1 MMRAQFGDFASVRV
15 GPKRILFLADPD
27 AIGDVLQDKEE
38 RFAKNEVSRA
48 MSEFLGQGLLT
59 SDGELWKRQR
69 RLMSPSLSRKH
80 LETYAASMTRRASE
94 YADSLAPGEV
104 RDVHADMT
112 RVTLQVVLDTLFGE
126 ELGVSVEHVGRVMN
140 DLMHGFEELANT
152 WRRFFP
158 SWTPFPARRKL
169 AQATRD
175 LEAIVM
181 DVLARKRARGEGA
194 LGDDLM
200 ARLMAARDD
209 DGQGMSDAQVR
220 DEALTVFLAG
230 HETTANALAFALHL
244 LAENPKVAERVR
256 AEAIAAAREGQPL
269 GLADVPRLRVTEAA
283 FKESLRLFPPAYY
296 LGREAL
302 RDLELRGHP
311 VAKGT
316 EIVIAPWAMQRDA
329 RFWDEPAKF
338 DPDRWLDGRADRAPK
353 NAYIPFGAGPRT
365 CLGNHFAMLEGTLVL
380 GTIVPRWGFEPV
392 PGERIDLQAAVTL
405 RPRGG
410 LRLRTVPR

>member
-15 GPKRILFLADPD
+15 GPKKILFLADPD
-27 AIGDVLQDKEE
+27 AIGDVLLDKEE

-94 YADSLAPGEV
+94 YAASLSPGQV

-112 RVTLQVVLDTLFGE
+112 RVTLEVVLDTLFGE
-126 ELGVSVEHVGRVMN
+126 ELGVSVARVGRVMN

-169 AQATRD
+169 ARATRE

-200 ARLMAARDD
+200 ARLMAARDE
-209 DGQGMSDAQVR
+209 DGQGMNDAQVR

-230 HETTANALAFALHL
+230 HETTANALAFALYL
-244 LAENPKVAERVR
+244 LAENP
-256 AEAIAAAREGQPL
+256 AIAARVREGA
-269 GLADVPRLRVTEAA
+269 ADGPR
-283 FKESLRLFPPAYY
+283 
-296 LGREAL
+296 
-302 RDLELRGHP
+302 
-311 VAKGT
+311 
-316 EIVIAPWAMQRDA
+316 
-329 RFWDEPAKF
+329 
-338 DPDRWLDGRADRAPK
+338 GRAAP
-353 NAYIPFGAGPRT
+353 ARRRGGLQGVAAPLPTRLLLGPR
-365 CLGNHFAMLEGTLVL
+365 GA
-380 GTIVPRWGFEPV
+380 
-392 PGERIDLQAAVTL
+392 L
-405 RPRGG
+405 RPRA
-410 LRLRTVPR
+410 PRPCDRQGHGDRHRAVGHAP